1 MAKVKSF
8 KAEYGCSFE
17 FQNTWH
23 KFYAGIEVEFEDGDD
38 TQKVKE
44 MAWNTIE
51 TEIEKKIKEVL
62 S

>member
-23 KFYAGIEVEFEDGDD
+23 KFYAGIEIEMEENDD
-38 TQKVKE
+38 TEKVKK
-44 MAWNTIE
+44 MAWNTVE
-51 TEIEKKIKEVL
+51 NEVEKKIKEVL